1 MSGGERRCRATRDD
15 GSPCGA
21 PSQFVDPETGLC
33 PAHREGGRETMRERA
48 QRGAEARHGK
58 GAKNAPEPEAL
69 TEEELPPL
77 ESHGDAKARLELIST
92 AVLTGRISDKVA
104 HAATRAVRE
113 WVRTHEGELVS
124 QDVEALRSRLEELEG
139 ELGKRPHLQ
148 REK

>member
-1 MSGGERRCRATRDD
+1 MSGERKRRCSATRDD
-15 GSPCGA
+15 GEPCGA
-21 PSQFVDPETGLC
+21 PPTFVDPDTGLC
-33 PAHREGGRETMRERA
+33 PSHDPEKREAIQAAA
-48 QRGAEARHGK
+48 QRSAQDRGGNE
-58 GAKNAPEPEAL
+58 L

-124 QDVEALRSRLEELEG
+124 QDVEALRERLEELEG
-139 ELGKRPHLQ
+139 ELGGRPHLR